1 LIDSLDM
8 STQQVLTCRSISN
21 LTHICFADGVQQPRA
36 LVDNVVTLDPH
47 QVLPVL
53 QLGEADETVYYV
65 LANLAAEVSKEP

>member
-1 LIDSLDM
+1 
-8 STQQVLTCRSISN
+8 
-21 LTHICFADGVQQPRA
+21 